1 MVKKFWVTT
10 ATVFLAAVLALTGCN
25 SGTQEGA
32 AGAGGNDSAKTSEP
46 KKAEPVTLKVYVTT
60 DTNLTDEEVQK
71 YVVNSTKEAYPNI
84 TLQVE
89 KSSGKS
95 VPDAVQERLAAGDF
109 PDVLVTTLNVLDFEK
124 SLQIPADLNPLLKAQ
139 NIDLAKFDPV
149 AINYLKSVG
158 DQKQLDALPLYL
170 NYSVLFYNK
179 AIFDKFGIGY
189 PKDGMTWDDAI
200 TLAKKL
206 TRNDGGVQ
214 YYGLHPG
221 NILNLGYM
229 LSQPLVNPKSN
240 VATLDT
246 DGWKKSF
253 GLLKEVF
260 DIPGNRPEQKDFGN
274 GRNMF
279 LKDRNLAMLAD
290 WGNGLLGQ
298 ARQLNDGGGNW
309 DMVTIPNVAGRTGI
323 GRNVDFHIVMVS
335 SQSKHKPEATQV
347 LSVLTSKDVQSK
359 MNKDGRYTSLA
370 DPELQKQFGADLEIL
385 KGKHTAAIYNVK
397 AADTPVPTK
406 YDGLVKPPLNSAAT
420 NVIYKGDDIN
430 TALRQADETAN
441 QQIKTA
447 LSQ

>member
-158 DQKQLDALPLYL
+158 DQKQLDALPLY
-170 NYSVLFYNK
+170 
-179 AIFDKFGIGY
+179 
-189 PKDGMTWDDAI
+189 
-200 TLAKKL
+200 
-206 TRNDGGVQ
+206 
-214 YYGLHPG
+214 
-221 NILNLGYM
+221 
-229 LSQPLVNPKSN
+229 
-240 VATLDT
+240 
-246 DGWKKSF
+246 
-253 GLLKEVF
+253 
-260 DIPGNRPEQKDFGN
+260 
-274 GRNMF
+274 
-279 LKDRNLAMLAD
+279 
-290 WGNGLLGQ
+290 
-298 ARQLNDGGGNW
+298 
-309 DMVTIPNVAGRTGI
+309 
-323 GRNVDFHIVMVS
+323 
-335 SQSKHKPEATQV
+335 
-347 LSVLTSKDVQSK
+347 
-359 MNKDGRYTSLA
+359 
-370 DPELQKQFGADLEIL
+370 
-385 KGKHTAAIYNVK
+385 
-397 AADTPVPTK
+397 
-406 YDGLVKPPLNSAAT
+406 
-420 NVIYKGDDIN
+420 
-430 TALRQADETAN
+430 
-441 QQIKTA
+441 
-447 LSQ
+447 